1 MRYGRFVFLRYF
13 ASTGRPPAPM
23 RFFRTSDAK
32 YLTIRAPFFV
42 YLYIGIR
49 HTRVHNMW
57 CSFPYSLCRHSAG
70 RIFIVGTTVVSR
82 FVHALSV
89 CAVCGRC
96 VSVCP

>member
-1 MRYGRFVFLRYF
+1 MCYRCFIILRYF

-57 CSFPYSLCRHSAG
+57 CSFPYSLCRHNAG
-70 RIFIVGTTVVSR
+70 RKYIVGTTVVSR
-82 FVHALSV
+82 FVHALLV